1 MKFVKELV
9 LKLKTSSQNIKQFF
23 SVWRIKK
30 TDNSLLPEIRMP
42 VLFGTIIISIFAVII
57 LFWGFFAPLDSAAI
71 APGTVMVIGKRRTI
85 QHLEGGIIKKILVKE
100 GDFVEVGDLLISLDD
115 AKVKP
120 EISALQK
127 KLLTLQAKNSRLVSE
142 RDQLSTITFK
152 LDHSP
157 IVNQKDIEEILNGE
171 RRQFRV
177 RKNIIENQINI
188 FAKKIS
194 QLKNEIEAIQSQR
207 DAIKKQQLLIKKE
220 LQSQERLFEQGF
232 SPEQTIIDLKKKE
245 AELQGKLGSFQ
256 ASIAKTNQTILETE
270 LDINQYKTS
279 KLDEIVSE
287 LQDIQVSI
295 IETKE
300 KLKPMMDIGAR
311 INIRAPESGIV
322 TNLKYHTIGGV
333 ISPGDT
339 IMDIVPQ
346 NEELII
352 EARLSPKDIDVVHQ
366 GLKAKVNLSAFKAKK
381 APVLI
386 GEVMHISPD
395 HFIDQMTGMTYFVV
409 KVRIKEKELQNASDF
424 QLYPGMTAELYIVT
438 GTRTMF
444 EYFMGPISDSLRK
457 TFKED

>member
-1 MKFVKELV
+1 MKFVKTLV

-23 SVWRIKK
+23 SGWRIKK
-30 TDNSLLPEIRMP
+30 TDNSLLPEIRLP
-42 VLFGTIIISIFAVII
+42 VLFGMSIISIFAVII
-57 LFWGFFAPLDSAAI
+57 LFWSFFAPLDSAAI

-142 RDQLSTITFK
+142 RDQLSTIIFK
-152 LDHSP
+152 LDHSS

-171 RRQFRV
+171 RHQFRV

-207 DAIKKQQLLIKKE
+207 DAIKKQQLLIQKE

-245 AELQGKLGSFQ
+245 AELQGQLGSFQ

-270 LDINQYKTS
+270 LDINQYRTS

-287 LQDIQVSI
+287 LQDVQVSI

-300 KLKPMMDIGAR
+300 
-311 INIRAPESGIV
+311 
-322 TNLKYHTIGGV
+322 
-333 ISPGDT
+333 
-339 IMDIVPQ
+339 
-346 NEELII
+346 
-352 EARLSPKDIDVVHQ
+352 
-366 GLKAKVNLSAFKAKK
+366 
-381 APVLI
+381 
-386 GEVMHISPD
+386 
-395 HFIDQMTGMTYFVV
+395 
-409 KVRIKEKELQNASDF
+409 
-424 QLYPGMTAELYIVT
+424 
-438 GTRTMF
+438 
-444 EYFMGPISDSLRK
+444 
-457 TFKED
+457 